1 MSDPK
6 RRCIATGNVVE
17 KDNLLRFVT
26 DPDGFIV
33 PDVRMNLPGR
43 GIWIT
48 CSRDAVELAE
58 KKGLFARSAKRK
70 VKVKDGL
77 VSEIEMLLR
86 RRCLDLLGLSRKS
99 GDLVV
104 GFAKVE
110 KALKTGKAAVLIAG
124 KDGSEDGRKKLRNMA
139 GKHSLIEF
147 FTIDEL
153 SRSLGRDNV
162 VHAMLARNSGL
173 AKKFLAETEKL
184 AGFVVLAND

>member
-1 MSDPK
+1 M
-6 RRCIATGNVVE
+6 RRCIVTGNVIE
-17 KDNLLRFVT
+17 KDRLLRFVV

-48 CSRDAVELAE
+48 CSRDAVELAI

-70 VKVKDGL
+70 VKVKDNL
-77 VSEIEMLLR
+77 ISEVEMLLT
-86 RRCLDLLGLSRKS
+86 RRCLELLGLSRKS

-110 KALKTGKAAVLIAG
+110 KLLRSGKAAILIAG
-124 KDGSEDGRKKLRNMA
+124 HDGAEDGRNKLKKLA
-139 GKHSLIEF
+139 GSLPLVEYF
-147 FTIDEL
+147 SIDDL

-162 VHAMLARNSGL
+162 VHAALANKKGL
-173 AKKFLAETEKL
+173 ATKFLAETKRL
-184 AGFVVLAND
+184 SGFIGFA